1 MSSSLELFHEKAAP
15 NHRGLATEGHG
26 HRPLLSPPNAWRIL
40 HRRTGGHVSR
50 STFYRWLES
59 GKVYSLR
66 MGSRMYIPWQALQE
80 IIQKCLHGEPF

>member
-1 MSSSLELFHEKAAP
+1 MDSSLGLFPRRLVPGNAGAARDA
-15 NHRGLATEGHG
+15 NGH
-26 HRPLLSPPNAWRIL
+26 PLLLSPPKAWRIL

-66 MGSRMYIPWQALQE
+66 MGTRIYIPWRELQK
-80 IIQKCLHGEPF
+80 IIEKCLEGEPL

>member
-1 MSSSLELFHEKAAP
+1 MDSSFGLFRGQSAPDNAAAAQDA
-15 NHRGLATEGHG
+15 RGH
-26 HRPLLSPPNAWRIL
+26 PVLLSPPRAWRIL

-66 MGSRMYIPWQALQE
+66 MGTRIYIPWQELQGVIE
-80 IIQKCLHGEPF
+80 RCLLGDPF